1 MDQRLLSRQTLGVV
15 GILLALVGIGLDN
28 RWVIRS
34 AIAVL
39 GVSVLHR
46 AAACLR
52 ARRN

>member
-1 MDQRLLSRQTLGVV
+1 MNHRLLSRQTLGVV
-15 GILLALVGIGLDN
+15 GILLALVGIRLDN
-28 RWVIRS
+28 RWVIWS

-46 AAACLR
+46 AVAFLW

>member
-1 MDQRLLSRQTLGVV
+1 MRQRLFSRQTLVVV
-15 GILLALVGIGLDN
+15 GILVALVGIRFDN
-28 RWVIRS
+28 RWVVWS

-46 AAACLR
+46 AVAFLH